1 MSPNLPDGL
10 KQQITL
16 PLVAHEADI
25 SGTKWN
31 VWTTAGGIT
40 MQCCANSYG
49 FFYSSVIIRLK
60 HCSIQN
66 NEHNSLTKLLLWLFK
81 IMKSTVLV
89 NIRHGSKWPQIHSR
103 LLLLWFL
110 ITPYGSLAIK
120 PAHIIV
126 FIALFSECAKVLPPQ
141 ACRLPLN

>member
-40 MQCCANSYG
+40 
-49 FFYSSVIIRLK
+49 
-60 HCSIQN
+60 
-66 NEHNSLTKLLLWLFK
+66 T
-81 IMKSTVLV
+81 
-89 NIRHGSKWPQIHSR
+89 SR

-110 ITPYGSLAIK
+110 ISPYGSLAIK

>member
-10 KQQITL
+10 KQQIPL

-49 FFYSSVIIRLK
+49 FFYSSVIIINVQSK
-60 HCSIQN
+60 TMSITASPSCYFDSSKS
-66 NEHNSLTKLLLWLFK
+66 NEINCP
-81 IMKSTVLV
+81 
-89 NIRHGSKWPQIHSR
+89 G
-103 LLLLWFL
+103 
-110 ITPYGSLAIK
+110 
-120 PAHIIV
+120 
-126 FIALFSECAKVLPPQ
+126 
-141 ACRLPLN
+141 